1 MIGSYAT
8 PHAFRTALEA
18 RLRNLSLEQG
28 TDLQRLRRQVAF
40 ERLLARLFREQD
52 ARSAELTSMPWLLK
66 GGYALELRLP
76 DRSRSTVDL
85 DFSVPNPAG
94 FPSLTGDDETLSA
107 TQAVYES
114 LQRSVD
120 HEMGDGFQFV
130 IRRPKVEQTGAPQGG
145 FRCSVEARL
154 AGRVFASFH
163 LDIGLGDPVL
173 TVPEWIEGSHLL
185 DFADIPPARIALY
198 PLSQHF
204 AEKIA
209 AYTFPWQGRE
219 NTRVKDLVDLVLLI
233 DSGLLEPTA
242 LKRALAATFASRP
255 AQRIPANLP
264 SPPLSWQGPFQQMAE
279 ELLLPVVD
287 LDAAYVLVEEYWQ
300 RHGLGGS

>member
-52 ARSAELTSMPWLLK
+52 IPWLLK

-76 DRSRSTVDL
+76 ERARSTVDL

-94 FPSLTGDDETLSA
+94 LPSNTGDDETFSA
-107 TQAVYES
+107 TQAIYES

-130 IRRPKVEQTGAPQGG
+130 IRRPKVEQTG
-145 FRCSVEARL
+145 
-154 AGRVFASFH
+154 
-163 LDIGLGDPVL
+163 
-173 TVPEWIEGSHLL
+173 TV
-185 DFADIPPARIALY
+185 Y
-198 PLSQHF
+198 
-204 AEKIA
+204 
-209 AYTFPWQGRE
+209 
-219 NTRVKDLVDLVLLI
+219 
-233 DSGLLEPTA
+233 
-242 LKRALAATFASRP
+242 
-255 AQRIPANLP
+255 
-264 SPPLSWQGPFQQMAE
+264 
-279 ELLLPVVD
+279 
-287 LDAAYVLVEEYWQ
+287 
-300 RHGLGGS
+300 